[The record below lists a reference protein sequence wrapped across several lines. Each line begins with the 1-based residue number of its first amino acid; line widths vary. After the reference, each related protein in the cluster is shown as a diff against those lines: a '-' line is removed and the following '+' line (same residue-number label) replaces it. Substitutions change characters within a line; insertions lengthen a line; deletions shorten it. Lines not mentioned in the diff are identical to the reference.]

1 MSIILALVLR
11 SIPERHQRN
20 LEVKRRIDQL
30 TISQIIFILSTL
42 VISIFLLISSVVI
55 QRIFFVRMDGLIENT
70 SKEINK
76 QVIMN
81 YEGYLGNV
89 IETSNSLQ
97 AYVVGYTQEN
107 ELGRLEDLF
116 VSTTKSQPN
125 IKNIALVSQDAQG
138 IVKSSSKE
146 WARELGLQQWFID
159 ALRFKDIHHYSTPH
173 LENVVIDGLNQVI
186 TISKTVDYYENG
198 EKQTGV
204 LVLDIGA
211 NELNTLAK
219 QTNLG
224 NKGHILIT
232 DINNDLVFDSSQA
245 CNLDESCAG
254 IETVKSIIL
263 GGQLLV
269 VDGLNMYVNVSTL
282 QDTRWKI
289 TTFINVDESVKTKK
303 DILISVIFIFI
314 LTMAFIALVSAWIAR
329 RITGPLTGLMKHIE
343 RLEKGD
349 FEAQVQ
355 VSGQKEVV
363 HLADA
368 FNIMS
373 NRIHELMMRI
383 IDEQN
388 EKRKTHFI
396 ALQNQINPH
405 FLYNTLDSIVSLSE
419 KGRNK
424 DVEKAIV
431 ALSKFFRQSISNDMN
446 LIPLKEEVE
455 HVQNYLLIQQIRYR
469 KDFEFT
475 IDIPESLLDVKV
487 IKLTL
492 QPLVENAIIHGINI
506 EQSFNQIHI
515 SAQQDNDFIYLE
527 VYNQGFG
534 MSPQKIQEIMDTM
547 KSSQPSGS
555 LGLKNVYQRLRLYYG
570 STADVV
576 FESEMDAYTKVSL
589 KIPRI
594 QEEVS

>member
-1 MSIILALVLR
+1 M
-11 SIPERHQRN
+11 
-20 LEVKRRIDQL
+20 KRRIDQL

>member
-1 MSIILALVLR
+1 M
-11 SIPERHQRN
+11 
-20 LEVKRRIDQL
+20 KRRIDQL

-42 VISIFLLISSVVI
+42 VISIFLLISSFVI
-55 QRIFFVRMDGLIENT
+55 QRIFFDRMDGLIENT

-97 AYVVGYTQEN
+97 EYVVVYTQEN

-125 IKNIALVSQDAQG
+125 IKNIALVNQLAQG

-146 WARELGLQQWFID
+146 WDTELNLQQWFID
-159 ALRFKDIHHYSTPH
+159 ALRFKDIHHFSTPH
-173 LENVVIDGLNQVI
+173 LENLVKDGINQVI
-186 TISKTVDYYENG
+186 TISKSVDYYENG
-198 EKQTGV
+198 LKRSGI

-224 NKGHILIT
+224 NQGHILIT
-232 DINNDLVFDSSQA
+232 DINNDLIFDSSQA
-245 CNLDESCAG
+245 CIEDEPCAA
-254 IETVKSIIL
+254 IDTVKSIIL

-303 DILISVIFIFI
+303 DLLISVIFIFI
-314 LTMAFIALVSAWIAR
+314 ITMAIIAVVSAWIAR

-349 FEAQVQ
+349 FEAQVE

-446 LIPLKEEVE
+446 LVPLKEEVD

-475 IDIPESLLDVKV
+475 IDIPESLQNVKV

-506 EQSFNQIHI
+506 EQSFNHIRI
-515 SAQQDNDFIYLE
+515 SAHEDNDYIYLE

-534 MSPQKIQEIMDTM
+534 MSPQKIQEIMDTI

-570 STADVV
+570 AMADVI

-594 QEEVS
+594 QEEI